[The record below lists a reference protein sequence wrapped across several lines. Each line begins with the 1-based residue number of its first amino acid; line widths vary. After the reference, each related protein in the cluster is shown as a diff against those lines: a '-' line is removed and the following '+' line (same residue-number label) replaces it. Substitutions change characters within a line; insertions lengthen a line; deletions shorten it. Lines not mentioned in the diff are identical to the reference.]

1 MLFPQKIWMLNLKL
15 QPCEATETILLK
27 NILYG
32 DVKPPSKKLSCPL
45 SFSMVA
51 RFLWKTYRPP
61 LKEHC
66 WHLFGKE
73 RYLFGGKVS
82 FTKNKVHQPHF
93 LWKSKNILKIWS
105 AHSNHTIY
113 FNICNAPFEE
123 IQLPFI
129 WTGTPFIWKK
139 YTHHKGKC
147 IFPKAS
153 HFKGK
158 LPSRH
163 TCACLAYNY
172 CLSGVRLIQICCHR
186 GHMNQINQD

>member
-32 DVKPPSKKLSCPL
+32 DVKPPSKKLSCSL

-51 RFLWKTYRPP
+51 QFLWKTYRPP

-93 LWKSKNILKIWS
+93 LWKSKKCIENMKRSFQSHYLFQHMQRSLRRNPAGFYLDRNAIYLKK
-105 AHSNHTIY
+105 IY
-113 FNICNAPFEE
+113 SPQREMYIPKGLTLQRKIALKAYLRMFS
-123 IQLPFI
+123 IQLLF
-129 WTGTPFIWKK
+129 
-139 YTHHKGKC
+139 
-147 IFPKAS
+147 
-153 HFKGK
+153 
-158 LPSRH
+158 
-163 TCACLAYNY
+163 
-172 CLSGVRLIQICCHR
+172 VRGAFDTNMLL
-186 GHMNQINQD
+186 

>member
-32 DVKPPSKKLSCPL
+32 DVKPPSKKLSCSL

-51 RFLWKTYRPP
+51 QFLWKTYRPP

-93 LWKSKNILKIWS
+93 LWKSKKYWKYEALIPITLFISTYATLPSKKSSCLLFGQERILFEKNILTTKGNVNSQRPHTSKENCPQGIP
-105 AHSNHTIY
+105 AH
-113 FNICNAPFEE
+113 
-123 IQLPFI
+123 
-129 WTGTPFIWKK
+129 
-139 YTHHKGKC
+139 
-147 IFPKAS
+147 
-153 HFKGK
+153 
-158 LPSRH
+158 
-163 TCACLAYNY
+163 
-172 CLSGVRLIQICCHR
+172 V
-186 GHMNQINQD
+186 